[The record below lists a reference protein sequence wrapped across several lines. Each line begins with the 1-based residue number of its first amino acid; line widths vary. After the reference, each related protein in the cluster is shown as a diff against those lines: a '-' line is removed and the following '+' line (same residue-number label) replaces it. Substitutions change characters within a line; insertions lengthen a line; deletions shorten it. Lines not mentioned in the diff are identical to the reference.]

1 MANLSDKVQTFNSFV
16 ADNLT
21 DWESFTPA
29 FIGDDNC
36 NLNATLSIFRRIG
49 DSIEI
54 ILEAAPTGAGS
65 ASTDIFLE
73 LPNNLNGSA
82 AAGAYLGPGYF
93 RKDAATNE
101 LIPLNVLQSTNTRRI
116 QFLANFPN
124 RAGEGALE
132 DRDFSN
138 VSSSNL
144 GDFIRLRA
152 TIPVTEYAG
161 AQSALVGFAEASET
175 VSGLVTTGAQ
185 TFAGDKT
192 FKNNIE
198 FAASATNG
206 RIIRQDQDQLLL
218 LSGGNATND
227 GANIT
232 MYGSTN
238 AQADVFR
245 IRQGGTER
253 FRVDTGGN
261 VGIGTT
267 SPTADLHVRSNSGAG
282 FLRVDAP
289 SGQDAYL
296 LLSNNA
302 ITRWRMF
309 NDASLSNRL
318 TIQDSSGGAS
328 GVYMDQNDTSW
339 TGFSDERFKT
349 EWQELSGSLAK
360 VNTLRA
366 GTYKFTDDPAEMA
379 KKRVGL
385 IAQDVQ
391 AVLPEACNDNDPE
404 KLGVRYTEIIPLLT
418 KAIQEL
424 SAKLDET
431 KAEKDAL
438 EARVTA
444 LETP

>member
-152 TIPVTEYAG
+152 TIPITEYANSG
-161 AQSALVGFAEASET
+161 SALVGFAQARPNSAGLTWQKQYFQGIDETGLSNNTGTVLGSSGNSIDVKPGTYLLTFGGFAKVTESSQPNYCSAYLTVWDGSSTIAGVSELSGISEAAF
-175 VSGLVTTGAQ
+175 SGTFWGGQLCYREVVTISS
-185 TFAGDKT
+185 DKT
-192 FKNNIE
+192 LKL
-198 FAASATNG
+198 
-206 RIIRQDQDQLLL
+206 R
-218 LSGGNATND
+218 
-227 GANIT
+227 GAVNT
-232 MYGSTN
+232 
-238 AQADVFR
+238 
-245 IRQGGTER
+245 QGGT
-253 FRVDTGGN
+253 V
-261 VGIGTT
+261 T
-267 SPTADLHVRSNSGAG
+267 SRDIVR
-282 FLRVDAP
+282 
-289 SGQDAYL
+289 AYL
-296 LLSNNA
+296 IA
-302 ITRWRMF
+302 
-309 NDASLSNRL
+309 
-318 TIQDSSGGAS
+318 
-328 GVYMDQNDTSW
+328 
-339 TGFSDERFKT
+339 ER
-349 EWQELSGSLAK
+349 
-360 VNTLRA
+360 
-366 GTYKFTDDPAEMA
+366 
-379 KKRVGL
+379 
-385 IAQDVQ
+385 IA
-391 AVLPEACNDNDPE
+391 
-404 KLGVRYTEIIPLLT
+404 
-418 KAIQEL
+418 
-424 SAKLDET
+424 
-431 KAEKDAL
+431 
-438 EARVTA
+438 
-444 LETP
+444 